1 MTKIIRKTFVTV
13 EVEQMEVSKTCMTLE
28 LVPVILKK
36 IVKKL
41 QIIMKSKG
49 LVIMVSFEVPVRI
62 SGALN
67 LFSKARFRR
76 ARVGTGIVLSLEVQV
91 LSLNFSDFGWKKI
104 EPSTKST

>member
-1 MTKIIRKTFVTV
+1 M
-13 EVEQMEVSKTCMTLE
+13 
-28 LVPVILKK
+28 ILKK

-49 LVIMVSFEVPVRI
+49 LVIMVCCEVPVRI

-67 LFSKARFRR
+67 LFLKAPFRK
-76 ARVGTGIVLSLEVQV
+76 APVETGIVFRLGVQV
-91 LSLNFSDFGWKKI
+91 LSRNFSDFGWKKI